1 MRVGKLQR
9 KEIGIRL
16 ADVEEREEEQE
27 KGG

>member
-16 ADVEEREEEQE
+16 ADVEEREEKQE